1 MAYKVLLIDDQHHEA
16 PLEEI
21 KKLAKLFNIDLVGER
36 FHVEGI
42 EKLKNDLS
50 FNYQAVILDATG
62 FIKSDIEEEKQ
73 TNKGLYY
80 SLKEL
85 SELKAKRL
93 IPWFVYTG
101 APRNVHNEEFLDQIA
116 VYQAEIKFGRKN
128 LCYYTKTKD
137 DRELLEDVKSEIEKI
152 STTQIEYK
160 YREVLMVCKKIGV
173 GSELL
178 GNLIQI
184 LKSTQSN
191 NHALE
196 PSLYFT
202 QLRMILEYVFRDAE
216 KLNILH
222 ERCITDGKVNL
233 TESSLF
239 LAGER
244 TKYLNVSCSKT
255 HFSKIMA
262 DNIKNLIFIT
272 GAASHTSDVNPAE
285 NRDYQDYRR
294 QVNTPYL
301 LYQLVFILC
310 DLIIW
315 YDAYSEKNNDINKNK
330 SLWVEGPLTSSVEN
344 HEPFTGALKKDN
356 KGNYHIG
363 NTLLPYNKV
372 EGIFM
377 IGDNF
382 EITKTIVNDKG
393 TKDIYPYFA
402 TNFKKI

>member
-1 MAYKVLLIDDQHHEA
+1 MAYKVLIIDDQHHQA

-21 KKLAKLFNIDLVGER
+21 KKLAKLFKIDLVGER
-36 FHVEGI
+36 FHVKGI
-42 EKLKNDLS
+42 EKLKNDVA
-50 FNYQAVILDATG
+50 FEYQAVILDATG
-62 FIKSDIEEEKQ
+62 FKKSDIEEDNQ
-73 TNKGLYY
+73 TNRGLYY

-85 SELKAKRL
+85 SEHKAKRL

-101 APRNVHNEEFLDQIA
+101 APRNLDNEDFIDKIA
-116 VYQAEIKFGRKN
+116 EYQTEIKFGRKE
-128 LCYYTKTKD
+128 LCYYTKTED
-137 DRELLEDVKSEIEKI
+137 ERELLEDIIFEIEKI

-160 YREVLMVCKKIGV
+160 YREVLMDCKKIGV
-173 GSELL
+173 GSELI

-191 NHALE
+191 NLDLE

-202 QLRMILEYVFRDAE
+202 QLRMILEYVFRDAA

-222 ERCITDGKVNL
+222 ERCITDGRVNL

-244 TKYLNVSCSKT
+244 TKYLNVSCSKA

-285 NRDYQDYRR
+285 NRDYQDYHR

-301 LYQLVFILC
+301 LYQLVYILC
-310 DLIIW
+310 DLLIW

-344 HEPFTGALKKDN
+344 HEPFTGALKKDTN
-356 KGNYHIG
+356 GNYHVG
-363 NTLLPYNKV
+363 HALMPYSKV
-372 EGIFM
+372 EGNFM
-377 IGDNF
+377 IGDMF
-382 EITKTIVNDKG
+382 EITKTIVNDKS
-393 TKDIYPYFA
+393 TKNIYPYFV
-402 TNFKKI
+402 THFKKI

>member
-16 PLEEI
+16 PLQEI
-21 KKLAKLFNIDLVGER
+21 KKLARLLKIDLVGER
-36 FHVEGI
+36 FHVDGI
-42 EKLKNDLS
+42 EKLKNDVA
-50 FNYQAVILDATG
+50 FEYQAVILDATG
-62 FIKSDIEEEKQ
+62 FKKSDIEEEKQ

-101 APRNVHNEEFLDQIA
+101 APRNVENDEFLDQIA
-116 VYQAEIKFGRKN
+116 EYQTEIKFGRKE
-128 LCYYTKTKD
+128 LCYYTKTKY
-137 DRELLEDVKSEIEKI
+137 DRELLEDIIFEIEKI

-173 GSELL
+173 GPELL

-191 NHALE
+191 SLELE

-202 QLRMILEYVFRDAE
+202 QLRMILEYVFRDAA

-222 ERCITDGKVNL
+222 ERCITEGKVNL

-244 TKYLNVSCSKT
+244 TKYLNVSCLKA

-285 NRDYQDYRR
+285 NMDYQDYRR

-315 YDAYSEKNNDINKNK
+315 YDQYSSKNSNLSENKN
-330 SLWVEGPLTSSVEN
+330 LWRIRETQIDSEWIKGKVYRIAPNGFGTFRPDNNTKDLTIPNYKVKELSIFEGQNIEVTLQT
-344 HEPFTGALKKDN
+344 DN
-356 KGNYHIG
+356 KEKIAQ
-363 NTLLPYNKV
+363 
-372 EGIFM
+372 I
-377 IGDNF
+377 
-382 EITKTIVNDKG
+382 KTH
-393 TKDIYPYFA
+393 
-402 TNFKKI
+402 